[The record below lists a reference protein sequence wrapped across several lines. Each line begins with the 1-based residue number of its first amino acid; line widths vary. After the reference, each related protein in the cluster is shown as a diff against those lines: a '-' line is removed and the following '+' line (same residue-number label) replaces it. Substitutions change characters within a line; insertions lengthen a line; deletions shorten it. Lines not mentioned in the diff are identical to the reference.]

1 MSDSQLTASPSIIGF
16 SYVNTMY
23 KNSNN
28 NEKQNKNLPTTQE
41 MENWKQARNR
51 MNGSKKHLCVFVG
64 LEASTKDTVK
74 CIMLSEAVQANLTIQ
89 GTEKLYSFK
98 SDCLLTQLK
107 YSEKCTL
114 GESARLVVEQGV
126 VLRTGSAVFL
136 YCCPDCPN
144 CLAHLRSSALVTW
157 AAIKKYTLQCCP

>member
-1 MSDSQLTASPSIIGF
+1 MLNTGWRKVSDSEYTASPSIIGF

-28 NEKQNKNLPTTQE
+28 NEKQNKNLPTAQE

-74 CIMLSEAVQANLTIQ
+74 CIMLSEAVQANFTAQ
-89 GTEKLYSFK
+89 GTEKLCSFK
-98 SDCLLTQLK
+98 SGGLLTQVN
-107 YSEKCTL
+107 YSEKCNLADSNRNEKVSWYLCIHWTVGSNPIPL
-114 GESARLVVEQGV
+114 NLESIALS
-126 VLRTGSAVFL
+126 TWPCVF
-136 YCCPDCPN
+136 
-144 CLAHLRSSALVTW
+144 RW
-157 AAIKKYTLQCCP
+157 KIE